1 MDNKEVIEASAEVI
15 EAPATLGEADRWLA
29 AASGKVEAARAE
41 WTPFAVE
48 TAEQYRDSKRC
59 RAALRQEIAA
69 IDSERKGMTRD
80 VERAVKAFKDR
91 AAGILAPLKEADEA
105 FKANQSA
112 YEERVVGDR
121 LAGMRADYEAEW
133 PDLAAVL
140 GFDSLE
146 ARYGDEGKWR
156 AMSTGRK
163 AAAESLAKACE
174 DVAGNLGTIA
184 NTGDPA
190 DVERRQADYLRD
202 LDFARH
208 LRDMAERQRREEALR
223 RQREE
228 RERWEAEQAAARERA
243 EAERA
248 ERERAEREQA
258 ERMAED
264 ARIAAQGRACDAQAA
279 APAPTPAQP
288 ASGPENA
295 PQAVVP
301 EAEEVLLFEVRVPRS
316 KFRQF
321 RDAMVALGVHGSLV
335 KDKDKE

>member
-1 MDNKEVIEASAEVI
+1 MDNKEVIEASAQVI

-29 AASGKVEAARAE
+29 AASGKVEAACAE

-121 LAGMRADYEAEW
+121 LADMRAGYEAEW

-156 AMSTGRK
+156 AMSTSRK

-174 DVAGNLGTIA
+174 DVARNLGTIA

-190 DVERRQADYLRD
+190 DAERRQADYLRD

-264 ARIAAQGRACDAQAA
+264 ARIAAQDRACDAQAA
-279 APAPTPAQP
+279 APAPMPAQP

-295 PQAVVP
+295 SQAVVP

-335 KDKDKE
+335 KDKE

>member
-1 MDNKEVIEASAEVI
+1 MDNKEVIEASAQVI

-41 WTPFAVE
+41 WTPFVVE

-121 LAGMRADYEAEW
+121 LADMRAGYEAEW

-156 AMSTGRK
+156 AMSTSRK

-174 DVAGNLGTIA
+174 DVARNLGTIA

-190 DVERRQADYLRD
+190 DAERRQADYLRD

-228 RERWEAEQAAARERA
+228 RERWEAERAAAGERA

-264 ARIAAQGRACDAQAA
+264 ARIAAQDRACDAQAA
-279 APAPTPAQP
+279 APAPIPAQP
-288 ASGPENA
+288 VSGPENA
-295 PQAVVP
+295 PQAVTH
-301 EAEEVLLFEVRVPRS
+301 ETEEVLLFEVRVPRS

-321 RDAMVALGVHGSLV
+321 RDAMVAMGVHGSLV
-335 KDKDKE
+335 KDKE

>member
-121 LAGMRADYEAEW
+121 LADMRADYEAEW

-156 AMSTGRK
+156 AMSTSRK

-174 DVAGNLGTIA
+174 DVARNLGTIA

-190 DVERRQADYLRD
+190 DAERRQADYLRD

-248 ERERAEREQA
+248 ERERTAREQA

-264 ARIAAQGRACDAQAA
+264 ARIAAQDRACDARVA

-288 ASGPENA
+288 VSGPENA
-295 PQAVVP
+295 AQAVVP

-335 KDKDKE
+335 KDKE

>member
-1 MDNKEVIEASAEVI
+1 MDNKEVIEASAQVI
-15 EAPATLGEADRWLA
+15 DSPATLGEADRWLA

-41 WTPFAVE
+41 WTPFDVE

-121 LAGMRADYEAEW
+121 LADMRADYEAEW

-156 AMSTGRK
+156 AMSTSRK
-163 AAAESLAKACE
+163 AAAESLAKACD
-174 DVAGNLGTIA
+174 DVARNLGTIA

-190 DVERRQADYLRD
+190 DAERRQADYLRD

-243 EAERA
+243 EAER
-248 ERERAEREQA
+248 ERAEREQD

-264 ARIAAQGRACDAQAA
+264 ARIAAQDRVCDAQAA

-288 ASGPENA
+288 AAGPETA
-295 PQAVVP
+295 PQAVAP

-316 KFRQF
+316 KFRRF

-335 KDKDKE
+335 KDKE

>member
-121 LAGMRADYEAEW
+121 LADMRADYEAEW

-156 AMSTGRK
+156 AMSTSRK

-190 DVERRQADYLRD
+190 DAERRQADYLRD

-248 ERERAEREQA
+248 ERERAAREQA

-264 ARIAAQGRACDAQAA
+264 ARIAAQDRACDARGA

-288 ASGPENA
+288 VSGPENA
-295 PQAVVP
+295 SQAVVP

-335 KDKDKE
+335 KDKE

>member
-121 LAGMRADYEAEW
+121 LADMRADYEAEW

-156 AMSTGRK
+156 AMSTSRK
-163 AAAESLAKACE
+163 AAAESLAEACE
-174 DVAGNLGTIA
+174 DVARNLGTIA

-190 DVERRQADYLRD
+190 DAERRQADYLRD

-228 RERWEAEQAAARERA
+228 RERWEAEQVAARERA

-264 ARIAAQGRACDAQAA
+264 ARVAAQDRACDAQGA

-288 ASGPENA
+288 VSGPENA
-295 PQAVVP
+295 PQAVAP

-335 KDKDKE
+335 KDKE

>member
-121 LAGMRADYEAEW
+121 LADMRADYEAEW

-156 AMSTGRK
+156 AMSTSRK

-174 DVAGNLGTIA
+174 DVARNLGTIA

-190 DVERRQADYLRD
+190 DAERRQADYLRD

-223 RQREE
+223 RQSEE

-248 ERERAEREQA
+248 ECERAEREQA
-258 ERMAED
+258 ERMADD
-264 ARIAAQGRACDAQAA
+264 ARVAAQDRACDAQAA
-279 APAPTPAQP
+279 APAPTPARP
-288 ASGPENA
+288 VSGPENA

-335 KDKDKE
+335 KDKE

>member
-121 LAGMRADYEAEW
+121 LADMRADYEAEW

-156 AMSTGRK
+156 AMSTSRK

-174 DVAGNLGTIA
+174 DVARNLGTIA

-190 DVERRQADYLRD
+190 DAEQRQADYLRD

-258 ERMAED
+258 ERMADD
-264 ARIAAQGRACDAQAA
+264 ARVAAQDRACDAQAA

-288 ASGPENA
+288 TAGPENA

-335 KDKDKE
+335 KDKE

>member
-121 LAGMRADYEAEW
+121 LADMRADYEAEW

-156 AMSTGRK
+156 AMSTSRK
-163 AAAESLAKACE
+163 AASESLAKACE
-174 DVAGNLGTIA
+174 DVARNLGTIA

-190 DVERRQADYLRD
+190 DAERRQADYLRD

-264 ARIAAQGRACDAQAA
+264 ARIAAQDRACDARGA
-279 APAPTPAQP
+279 APAPTPARP
-288 ASGPENA
+288 VSGPENA
-295 PQAVVP
+295 SQAVVP

-335 KDKDKE
+335 KDKE

>member
-112 YEERVVGDR
+112 YEERVIGDR
-121 LAGMRADYEAEW
+121 LADMRADYEAEW

-156 AMSTGRK
+156 AMSTSRK

-190 DVERRQADYLRD
+190 DAERRQADYLRD

-248 ERERAEREQA
+248 ERERTAREQA

-264 ARIAAQGRACDAQAA
+264 ARIAAQDRACDARVA

-288 ASGPENA
+288 VSGPENA

-335 KDKDKE
+335 KDKE

>member
-69 IDSERKGMTRD
+69 IDSERKSMTRD

-105 FKANQSA
+105 FKENQSA
-112 YEERVVGDR
+112 YEARVVGDR
-121 LAGMRADYEAEW
+121 LADMRADYEAEW

-156 AMSTGRK
+156 AMSTSRK
-163 AAAESLAKACE
+163 AATESLAKACE
-174 DVAGNLGTIA
+174 DVARNLGTIA

-190 DVERRQADYLRD
+190 DAERRQADYLRD

-243 EAERA
+243 EAER
-248 ERERAEREQA
+248 EQA

-264 ARIAAQGRACDAQAA
+264 ARVAAQDRACDALGA

-288 ASGPENA
+288 VSGPENA
-295 PQAVVP
+295 SQAVVP

-335 KDKDKE
+335 KDKE

>member
-121 LAGMRADYEAEW
+121 LADMRSDYEAEW

-156 AMSTGRK
+156 AMSTSRK

-190 DVERRQADYLRD
+190 DAERRQADYLRD

-258 ERMAED
+258 ERMADD
-264 ARIAAQGRACDAQAA
+264 ARVAAQDRACDAQAA

-335 KDKDKE
+335 KDKE

>member
-80 VERAVKAFKDR
+80 VERAVKAFMDR

-121 LAGMRADYEAEW
+121 LADMRADYEAEW

-156 AMSTGRK
+156 AMSTSRK

-174 DVAGNLGTIA
+174 DVARNLGTIA

-190 DVERRQADYLRD
+190 DAERRQADYLRD

-228 RERWEAEQAAARERA
+228 RERWEAEQAAARERS

-248 ERERAEREQA
+248 ERERAAREQA
-258 ERMAED
+258 DRMAED
-264 ARIAAQGRACDAQAA
+264 ARVAAQDSACDALGA

-288 ASGPENA
+288 ASGPDNA
-295 PQAVVP
+295 SQAIVP

-321 RDAMVALGVHGSLV
+321 RDAMVALGVHGSLI
-335 KDKDKE
+335 KDKE

>member
-121 LAGMRADYEAEW
+121 LADMRSDYEAEW

-156 AMSTGRK
+156 AMSTSRK

-174 DVAGNLGTIA
+174 DVARNLGTIA

-190 DVERRQADYLRD
+190 DAERRQADYLRD

-258 ERMAED
+258 ERMADD
-264 ARIAAQGRACDAQAA
+264 ARVADQDRACDAQAA

-335 KDKDKE
+335 KDKE

>member
-1 MDNKEVIEASAEVI
+1 MGKETVEAVAEVI

-29 AASGKVEAARAE
+29 TASGKVEAARAE

-59 RAALRQEIAA
+59 RAALRQEIAS

-80 VERAVKAFKDR
+80 VERAVKEFKDR
-91 AAGILAPLKEADEA
+91 AAGILAPLKEADEE
-105 FKANQSA
+105 FKANQAA
-112 YEERVVGDR
+112 YEERVVADR
-121 LAGMRADYEAEW
+121 LADMRDDYEAEW

-140 GFDSLE
+140 PFDSLE
-146 ARYGDEGKWR
+146 ARYGGEGKWR
-156 AMSTGRK
+156 AMSTSRK
-163 AAAESLAKACE
+163 AAAGSLAKACE

-190 DVERRQADYLRD
+190 DAEQRQADYLRD

-228 RERWEAEQAAARERA
+228 RERWEAEQAAARQRA

-264 ARIAAQGRACDAQAA
+264 ARVAAQNRACDAQAA

-288 ASGPENA
+288 AAGPENA
-295 PQAVVP
+295 TQAARP
-301 EAEEVLLFEVRVPRS
+301 AAEEVLVFEVEVPRHV
-316 KFRQF
+316 FPQF
-321 RDAMVALGVHGSLV
+321 KDAMLALGVHGRKV
-335 KDKDKE
+335 R

>member
-1 MDNKEVIEASAEVI
+1 MDNKEVIEASAQVI
-15 EAPATLGEADRWLA
+15 DSPATLGEADRWLA

-121 LAGMRADYEAEW
+121 LADMRADYEAEW

-146 ARYGDEGKWR
+146 TRYGDEGKWR
-156 AMSTGRK
+156 AMSTSRK

-174 DVAGNLGTIA
+174 DVARNLGTIA

-190 DVERRQADYLRD
+190 DAERRQANYLRD

-243 EAERA
+243 EAER
-248 ERERAEREQA
+248 ERAAREQA
-258 ERMAED
+258 ECMAED
-264 ARIAAQGRACDAQAA
+264 ARIAAQDRACDARGA
-279 APAPTPAQP
+279 APAPTHAQP
-288 ASGPENA
+288 VSGPENA
-295 PQAVVP
+295 SQAVVP

-335 KDKDKE
+335 KDKE

>member
-121 LAGMRADYEAEW
+121 LADMRSDYEAEW

-156 AMSTGRK
+156 AMSTSRK

-190 DVERRQADYLRD
+190 DAERRQADYLRD

-223 RQREE
+223 RQRE
-228 RERWEAEQAAARERA
+228 
-243 EAERA
+243 
-248 ERERAEREQA
+248 
-258 ERMAED
+258 
-264 ARIAAQGRACDAQAA
+264 
-279 APAPTPAQP
+279 
-288 ASGPENA
+288 
-295 PQAVVP
+295 
-301 EAEEVLLFEVRVPRS
+301 
-316 KFRQF
+316 
-321 RDAMVALGVHGSLV
+321 
-335 KDKDKE
+335 

>member
-15 EAPATLGEADRWLA
+15 DSPATLGEADRWLA

-105 FKANQSA
+105 FKENQSA

-121 LAGMRADYEAEW
+121 LANMRADYEAEW

-156 AMSTGRK
+156 AMSTSRK
-163 AAAESLAKACE
+163 AAAESLARACE

-190 DVERRQADYLRD
+190 DAERRQADYLRD

-243 EAERA
+243 EAER
-248 ERERAEREQA
+248 ERAAREQA

-264 ARIAAQGRACDAQAA
+264 ARIAAQDRACDARGAVQ
-279 APAPTPAQP
+279 APTPAKP
-288 ASGPENA
+288 TSGPENA
-295 PQAVVP
+295 PQAVAP

-335 KDKDKE
+335 KDKE

>member
-1 MDNKEVIEASAEVI
+1 MDNKEVIEASAQVI
-15 EAPATLGEADRWLA
+15 DSPATLGEADRWLA
-29 AASGKVEAARAE
+29 AASGKVEAACAE

-121 LAGMRADYEAEW
+121 LADMRADYEAEW

-156 AMSTGRK
+156 AMSTSRK

-174 DVAGNLGTIA
+174 DVARNLGTIA

-190 DVERRQADYLRD
+190 DAERRQADYLRD

-243 EAERA
+243 EAER
-248 ERERAEREQA
+248 EQA

-264 ARIAAQGRACDAQAA
+264 ARVAAQDRACDALGA
-279 APAPTPAQP
+279 APAPTPAKP
-288 ASGPENA
+288 TSGPENA
-295 PQAVVP
+295 PQAVAP

-335 KDKDKE
+335 KDKE

>member
-1 MDNKEVIEASAEVI
+1 MDDKEVIEASAEVI

-91 AAGILAPLKEADEA
+91 AAGILAPLKEADEE
-105 FKANQSA
+105 FKENQSA

-156 AMSTGRK
+156 AMSTSRK

-190 DVERRQADYLRD
+190 DAERRQADYLRD

-228 RERWEAEQAAARERA
+228 REHWEAEQAAARERA
-243 EAERA
+243 EAER
-248 ERERAEREQA
+248 ERVAREQA

-264 ARIAAQGRACDAQAA
+264 ARIAAQNRACDARGAA
-279 APAPTPAQP
+279 QAPTPAKP
-288 ASGPENA
+288 TSGPENA

-335 KDKDKE
+335 KDKE

>member
-105 FKANQSA
+105 FKENQSA
-112 YEERVVGDR
+112 YEARVVGDR
-121 LAGMRADYEAEW
+121 LADMRADYEAEW

-156 AMSTGRK
+156 AMSTSRK

-190 DVERRQADYLRD
+190 DAERRQADYLRD

-243 EAERA
+243 EAER
-248 ERERAEREQA
+248 ERVAREQA

-264 ARIAAQGRACDAQAA
+264 ARIAAQDRACDARGAA
-279 APAPTPAQP
+279 QAPTPAQP

-295 PQAVVP
+295 PQAVAP

-335 KDKDKE
+335 KDKE

>member
-29 AASGKVEAARAE
+29 AASGKVEAARVE

-105 FKANQSA
+105 FKENQSA
-112 YEERVVGDR
+112 YEARVVGDR
-121 LAGMRADYEAEW
+121 LADMRADYEAEW

-156 AMSTGRK
+156 VMSTSRK
-163 AAAESLAKACE
+163 AAAESLARACE

-190 DVERRQADYLRD
+190 DAERRQADYLRD

-243 EAERA
+243 EAER
-248 ERERAEREQA
+248 ERAAREQA

-264 ARIAAQGRACDAQAA
+264 ARIAAQDRVCDARGAA
-279 APAPTPAQP
+279 QAPTPAKP
-288 ASGPENA
+288 TSGPENA
-295 PQAVVP
+295 PQAVAP

-335 KDKDKE
+335 KDKE

>member
-1 MDNKEVIEASAEVI
+1 MDNKEVIEASAQVI

-69 IDSERKGMTRD
+69 IDSERKSMTRD

-105 FKANQSA
+105 FKENQSA
-112 YEERVVGDR
+112 YEARVVGDR
-121 LAGMRADYEAEW
+121 LADMRADYEAEW

-156 AMSTGRK
+156 AMSTSRK
-163 AAAESLAKACE
+163 AATESLAKACE
-174 DVAGNLGTIA
+174 DVARNLGTIA

-190 DVERRQADYLRD
+190 DAERRQADYLRD

-243 EAERA
+243 EAER
-248 ERERAEREQA
+248 EQA

-264 ARIAAQGRACDAQAA
+264 ARVAAQDRACDALGA

-288 ASGPENA
+288 VSGPENA
-295 PQAVVP
+295 SQAVVP

-335 KDKDKE
+335 KDKE

>member
-15 EAPATLGEADRWLA
+15 EAPATLGEADKWLA

-105 FKANQSA
+105 FKENQSA

-121 LAGMRADYEAEW
+121 LANMRADYEAEW

-140 GFDSLE
+140 GFDLLE

-156 AMSTGRK
+156 AMSTSRK

-174 DVAGNLGTIA
+174 DVARNLGTIA

-190 DVERRQADYLRD
+190 DAERRQADYLRD

-208 LRDMAERQRREEALR
+208 LRDMADRQRREEALR

-243 EAERA
+243 EAER
-248 ERERAEREQA
+248 ERAAREQA

-264 ARIAAQGRACDAQAA
+264 ARIAAQDRVCDAQGAA
-279 APAPTPAQP
+279 QAPTPAKP
-288 ASGPENA
+288 TSGPENA

-335 KDKDKE
+335 KDKE

>member
-121 LAGMRADYEAEW
+121 LADMRADYEAEW

-146 ARYGDEGKWR
+146 ARYGDGGKWR
-156 AMSTGRK
+156 AMSTSRK
-163 AAAESLAKACE
+163 AAGESLAKACE
-174 DVAGNLGTIA
+174 DVARNLGTIA

-190 DVERRQADYLRD
+190 DAERRQADYLRD

-264 ARIAAQGRACDAQAA
+264 ARVAAQDRACDARAA

-288 ASGPENA
+288 ASGPQNA
-295 PQAVVP
+295 PQAVEP

-335 KDKDKE
+335 KDKE

>member
-1 MDNKEVIEASAEVI
+1 MDNKEVIEASAQVI

-121 LAGMRADYEAEW
+121 LADMRADYEAEW

-156 AMSTGRK
+156 AMSTSRK
-163 AAAESLAKACE
+163 AAAESLANACE
-174 DVAGNLGTIA
+174 DVARNLGIIA
-184 NTGDPA
+184 NTRDQA
-190 DVERRQADYLRD
+190 DAERRQADYLRD

-264 ARIAAQGRACDAQAA
+264 ARVAAQDRACDARGA
-279 APAPTPAQP
+279 APASTPAQP
-288 ASGPENA
+288 VSGPENA
-295 PQAVVP
+295 SQAVVP

-335 KDKDKE
+335 KDKE

>member
-1 MDNKEVIEASAEVI
+1 MGKETVEAVAEVI

-80 VERAVKAFKDR
+80 AERAVKAFKDR
-91 AAGILAPLKEADEA
+91 AAGILAPLEEADEV
-105 FKANQSA
+105 FKANQAA
-112 YEERVVGDR
+112 YEGRVVGDR
-121 LAGMRADYEAEW
+121 LADMRADYEGEW

-140 GFDSLE
+140 PFDSLE

-156 AMSTGRK
+156 AMSTSRK
-163 AAAESLAKACE
+163 AAAGSLAKACE
-174 DVAGNLGTIA
+174 DVVGNLGTIT
-184 NTGDPA
+184 NTGDPSDA
-190 DVERRQADYLRD
+190 ERRQADYLRD

-228 RERWEAEQAAARERA
+228 RERWEAEQAAAASPAGPEPGERA
-243 EAERA
+243 
-248 ERERAEREQA
+248 
-258 ERMAED
+258 
-264 ARIAAQGRACDAQAA
+264 QGPSE
-279 APAPTPAQP
+279 APARAVE
-288 ASGPENA
+288 APE
-295 PQAVVP
+295 P
-301 EAEEVLLFEVRVPRS
+301 VLVFEVEVPRS
-316 KFRQF
+316 VFPQF
-321 RDAMVALGVHGSLV
+321 KDAMLALGVHGRKV
-335 KDKDKE
+335 R

>member
-15 EAPATLGEADRWLA
+15 DSPATLGEADRWLA

-105 FKANQSA
+105 FKENQSA

-121 LAGMRADYEAEW
+121 LADMRADYEAEW

-156 AMSTGRK
+156 VMSTSRK

-190 DVERRQADYLRD
+190 DAERRQADYLRD

-243 EAERA
+243 EAER
-248 ERERAEREQA
+248 ERAACEQA

-264 ARIAAQGRACDAQAA
+264 ARIAAQDLACDARGAA
-279 APAPTPAQP
+279 QAPTPAKP
-288 ASGPENA
+288 TSGPENA

-335 KDKDKE
+335 KDKE